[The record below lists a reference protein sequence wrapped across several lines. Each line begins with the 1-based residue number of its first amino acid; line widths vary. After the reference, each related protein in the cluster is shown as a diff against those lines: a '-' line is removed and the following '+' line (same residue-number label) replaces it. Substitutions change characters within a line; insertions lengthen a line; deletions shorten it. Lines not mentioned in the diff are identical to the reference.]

1 MIIMVYV
8 PSSAKGN
15 CYVFSFHGYK
25 TGIRLTESIMKAVVR
40 LSKYMRYKFY
50 QDFGGKLDDETE
62 YNLEVLERWLSR
74 KLGKVSNP
82 IAVIMEYEEKKRLK
96 KNKTKKKQKSS
107 NKSNLPKDGYV
118 YQTFL
123 LNENSRKDNES
134 KSEIHYWVCQR
145 NLKVEDCIEI
155 KSKAYSK
162 NIDLFKSKKLG
173 FNCLSKTD
181 TISKSKLKILCRAKG
196 CQKRYH
202 TLLHPPPVNKTLA
215 VPLQSS
221 DSTAPMNNKT
231 PEKNIQLQDSSQ

>member
-96 KNKTKKKQKSS
+96 KKQQKKPRKAQT
-107 NKSNLPKDGYV
+107 NLT
-118 YQTFL
+118 YQ
-123 LNENSRKDNES
+123 
-134 KSEIHYWVCQR
+134 
-145 NLKVEDCIEI
+145 
-155 KSKAYSK
+155 
-162 NIDLFKSKKLG
+162 
-173 FNCLSKTD
+173 KTD
-181 TISKSKLKILCRAKG
+181 MCIKHF
-196 CQKRYH
+196 Y
-202 TLLHPPPVNKTLA
+202 
-215 VPLQSS
+215 
-221 DSTAPMNNKT
+221 
-231 PEKNIQLQDSSQ
+231 